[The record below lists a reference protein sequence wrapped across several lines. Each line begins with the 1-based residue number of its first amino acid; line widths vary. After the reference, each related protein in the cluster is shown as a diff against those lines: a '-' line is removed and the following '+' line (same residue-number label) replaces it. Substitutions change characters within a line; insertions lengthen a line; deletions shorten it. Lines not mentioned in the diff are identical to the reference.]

1 MPDLDQIRNAQFV
14 PTNVLHQIKIGLDR
28 VVEKEIDPVT
38 GKMTSYGRDVSNVK
52 REFNDLIKEKN
63 PIYAK
68 ANKEFADNERIRSSF
83 ESGQKYQKMEYKE
96 VLDDLKKMND
106 SEKEAFRL
114 GMMADVNSRL
124 ENFKG
129 GDFSRQIF
137 KSDKQKSLL
146 RYAFTDKNQ
155 YNDFVRYVDALGE
168 QTKTGKAI
176 MGGSQTGER
185 LATSEGLGGTAA
197 VAQSLATGGLTG
209 GAMQLLRQGA
219 ARAKGISGETSAELQ
234 KRLFATD
241 PIEQARIL
249 QELKLRT
256 QRKPVGLVPGSAAI
270 GTTTG
275 LLGD

>member
-1 MPDLDQIRNAQFV
+1 
-14 PTNVLHQIKIGLDR
+14 
-28 VVEKEIDPVT
+28 
-38 GKMTSYGRDVSNVK
+38 
-52 REFNDLIKEKN
+52 
-63 PIYAK
+63 
-68 ANKEFADNERIRSSF
+68 
-83 ESGQKYQKMEYKE
+83 
-96 VLDDLKKMND
+96 MND

-146 RYAFTDKNQ
+146 RYAFTDSNQ

-197 VAQSLATGGLTG
+197 VAQSLASGGLAG

>member
-1 MPDLDQIRNAQFV
+1 MIQ
-14 PTNVLHQIKIGLDR
+14 K
-28 VVEKEIDPVT
+28 
-38 GKMTSYGRDVSNVK
+38 
-52 REFNDLIKEKN
+52 KN
-63 PIYAK
+63 
-68 ANKEFADNERIRSSF
+68 
-83 ESGQKYQKMEYKE
+83 KE

-146 RYAFTDKNQ
+146 RYAFTDSNQ

-256 QRKPVGLVPGSAAI
+256 QRRPVGLVPGSAAI